1 MNKYLKIAC
10 LVVVFMTSCAP
21 ITTNTITS
29 TLTPFP
35 VSSMTPEY
43 NNSNWYRYSSS
54 TLGIS
59 FSIPKEWRVEDTET
73 GITIASDL
81 ALQVEDNLSFE
92 EGDVII
98 WIKLTSQ
105 EYDGPI
111 DESTMIDMLINLPP
125 YLPPGKEPPHMIQV
139 NGKRIAFA
147 GYGINRPVPYP
158 SFTAILPLDGKTI
171 LGLIFTSVT
180 NERSFR
186 EVFQTIISSI
196 ESN

>member
-186 EVFQTIISSI
+186 EVFQKIISSI